1 MTSLVS
7 ATFETRMA
15 AEHALREL
23 ERIGVSDTQISIV
36 VTDNTRGDHFVMED
50 HSKADEGFA
59 GGATAGGL
67 IGAVLGAVTTAG
79 TLAIPGLNLVVTG
92 AMVGALAGLAT
103 GATTGGLIGALI
115 GAGFNEHEA
124 KIYDEE
130 VRRGS
135 VLMAVKPIDDKQHDR
150 IEEIFKNDD
159 QAYNL
164 AA

>member
-15 AEHALREL
+15 AEEALRKL
-23 ERIGVSDTQISIV
+23 ENIGVSDTQISIV
-36 VTDNTRGDHFVMED
+36 VTDETRGDHFVMED
-50 HSKADEGFA
+50 HSRADEGFA

-67 IGAVLGAVTTAG
+67 IGAVLVALTAAG
-79 TLAIPGLNLVVTG
+79 TLVIPGVNLVVTG
-92 AMVGALAGLAT
+92 ALVGGLAGLAT

-130 VRRGS
+130 IRKGA
-135 VLMAVKPIDDKQHDR
+135 VLMAVKPLDSKQHDR
-150 IEEIFKNDD
+150 IEEIFEEDE
-159 QAYNL
+159 QAYNI